1 RGHRRAG
8 GWRTAGGAAADARA
22 GVRRADGRVP
32 LQRRRLEHQRA
43 DLPRGRRD
51 GRRRLAPDADAHA
64 LEARH
69 VDARRAGAG
78 RARTAHGGRAKP
90 GAAAAGPRDPRAAG
104 AAAGGQR
111 GGRRVMSGRLEGRTA
126 IVTGGG
132 RGIGRGV
139 ALLLAR
145 EGANVVVN
153 DYGVN
158 VDGSAPSSGPAAEVA
173 DEIRAAGGNAVP
185 NFDTVATVEGGERL
199 IQTALDNFGRVD
211 ILVNVAGILRDRMI
225 FNMSEQEWD
234 DVIAVHLKGHYC
246 TTKPA
251 SILMR
256 QQRYGRIVN
265 FSSISGLGG
274 LPGQANYGAAKAGVA
289 GFTRV
294 VARDLGRYG
303 VTCNAIAPGAATRMT
318 ATVSDQSRE
327 LRARAGTA
335 PVVQQPRASTVPPM
349 REPEYV
355 APMTVFLCC
364 DEA

>member
-1 RGHRRAG
+1 VSKRL
-8 GWRTAGGAAADARA
+8 
-22 GVRRADGRVP
+22 DGRV
-32 LQRRRLEHQRA
+32 
-43 DLPRGRRD
+43 
-51 GRRRLAPDADAHA
+51 
-64 LEARH
+64 
-69 VDARRAGAG
+69 
-78 RARTAHGGRAKP
+78 
-90 GAAAAGPRDPRAAG
+90 
-104 AAAGGQR
+104 
-111 GGRRVMSGRLEGRTA
+111 A

-139 ALLLAR
+139 AKLLA
-145 EGANVVVN
+145 EQGASVVVN

-158 VDGSAPSSGPAAEVA
+158 VDGSAPTSGPANEVVE
-173 DEIRAAGGNAVP
+173 EIRAAGGKAVANA
-185 NFDTVATVEGGERL
+185 DTVATVAGGEAMV
-199 IQTALDNFGRVD
+199 QQALDAFGRLD

-251 SILMR
+251 SIVFR
-256 QQRYGRIVN
+256 QQRSGRIIN

-274 LPGQANYGAAKAGVA
+274 LPGQANYGAAKAGIA

-318 ATVSDQSRE
+318 ATVPQGTAR

-335 PVVQQPRASTVPPM
+335 PVVKEPRPSTVPPM
-349 REPEYV
+349 REPEFV
-355 APMTVFLCC
+355 APMTVFLAC
-364 DEA
+364 DEAWNINGKIFYVAGGRISLAHEEVPMRQVIKQGMWTIDELRDIVPSQLMYGTTNPAPPPHDLDLPGRPAVSAPA